1 MWIEYAQFAIGAS
14 TLERTR
20 SILEEGIN
28 AAGLVCSKGLLL
40 WDTYREIEF
49 LHISSH
55 SEGSEEW
62 KKQVNGDVMHN
73 KKSNLFLEKFCV
85 YKIVLKIFIF

>member
-14 TLERTR
+14 TLEKTR

-28 AAGLVCSKGLLL
+28 AAGLVCNKGVLL

-55 SEGSEEW
+55 SEGSEQW
-62 KKQVNGDVMHN
+62 KKQVCEEY
-73 KKSNLFLEKFCV
+73 KSSVQNNLK
-85 YKIVLKIFIF
+85 